1 MFVTLIAPP
10 MLITY
15 ENHFYPGRK
24 GAPSI
29 SLAYLARVIENLGIN
44 YEIIDCL
51 VHDDDAT
58 QDLHGYKIS
67 GLPIEETVRRID
79 PRADVIGITS
89 MFTTEWMIVRELA
102 KQIRVRFPNATIIV
116 GGEHATAD
124 SDNIIT
130 YDKAI
135 DICFLGE
142 SDDSFEV
149 FLKKFPERQHL
160 ETPGIAYRGPNGEV
174 IRNSRL
180 ARRKDLD
187 EHLPLWDKFDV
198 KYYVDRRR
206 SYSRI
211 GTRAIPILA
220 TRGCPYKCTFC
231 SNAQMWG
238 TAYVMRSVDSVISE
252 MKTYIEKY
260 GIEHFD
266 FIDLA
271 TSVNKTW
278 FTQLCARIKE
288 ELPGITWEM
297 TVGTRSEILDYETL
311 KLVKDSGSNI
321 IGLAPEAGSES
332 MIKKVKKR
340 LDFDRFFST
349 VKQAVNL
356 DMDIKANIIVGFPHE
371 TPLELAKTA
380 AFCMKLGW
388 RGVKG
393 VSVFRF
399 TPFPGTELG
408 TQYFKSLYPS
418 AEEYESYVASQVG
431 TGGARV
437 VNVANL
443 LRDPKDQFYAF
454 VSNSLMVLSYFMSA
468 IRRPRYFK
476 ELFVNLKRGCPVCP
490 VEVAL
495 YYLLVRWGLRK
506 PHQPRK
512 TVA

>member
-1 MFVTLIAPP
+1 MHVTLIAPP

-29 SLAYLARVIENLGIN
+29 SLAYLARVIENIGID
-44 YEIIDCL
+44 YDVIDCL
-51 VHDDDAT
+51 VHDEDKP
-58 QDLHGYKIS
+58 QSLNGFQIS
-67 GLPIEETVRRID
+67 GLPIEETVKRID
-79 PRADVIGITS
+79 PKTNVIGITS
-89 MFTTEWMIVRELA
+89 MFTTEWIIVRELSR
-102 KQIRVRFPNATIIV
+102 QIRERFPDVLIIV

-124 SDNIIT
+124 ADNIIT
-130 YDKAI
+130 YDKQI
-135 DICFLGE
+135 DVCFLGE

-149 FLKKFPERQHL
+149 FLRQFPESRHL

-180 ARRKDLD
+180 PRRKNLD

-211 GTRAIPILA
+211 GTKAIPILA

-238 TAYVMRSVDSVISE
+238 VTYVMRSVDSVVKE
-252 MKTYIEKY
+252 MKSYIERY

-278 FTQLCARIKE
+278 FTELCARIKE

-297 TVGTRSEILDYETL
+297 TVGTRSEILDHETL
-311 KLVKDSGSNI
+311 KLVKESGSNI

-340 LDFDRFFST
+340 LDFDKFFST
-349 VKQAVNL
+349 VRQAVGL
-356 DMDIKANIIVGFPHE
+356 DMDIKANIIIGFPHE
-371 TPLELAKTA
+371 TPLELMKTA

-388 RGVKG
+388 KGVKG
-393 VSVFRF
+393 ISIFRF

-408 TQYFKSLYPS
+408 TQYFASLYPTR
-418 AEEYESYVASQVG
+418 EEYDRYVLSQAG

-437 VNVANL
+437 VNLANMF
-443 LRDPKDQFYAF
+443 RDPKDQFYAF
-454 VSNSLMVLSYFMSA
+454 VSNSLMVLSYFTSA
-468 IRRPRYFK
+468 IRRPRYLK
-476 ELFVNLKRGCPVCP
+476 ELVVNLKRGCPVCP

-495 YYLLVRWGLRK
+495 YYLLVRWRVIR
-506 PHQPRK
+506 PHQPK
-512 TVA
+512 NPTA